1 MCCLFGNN
9 CCNNRCDKPIVIR
22 GPMGATGPAGPRG
35 PQGPQGATGATG
47 PQGPAGPQGATGATG
62 ATGAIGP
69 QGPAGPAGPQGA
81 TGATGATG
89 AVGPQGPVG
98 PAGPQGATGAT
109 GATGAVGPQ
118 GPAGTNDAIYAGA
131 NTAEA
136 IAPNAII
143 PIARL
148 AATPNTTMTVADN
161 AVTLPEAGT
170 YLVHYFADGNVQT
183 GSLNTSL
190 YLNNAPLAGEVI
202 IQNNTAGQN
211 SAAGKTILVTTDGA
225 GTLSLY
231 NTSANEANYSSATLT
246 VLKTA

>member
-62 ATGAIGP
+62 ATGA
-69 QGPAGPAGPQGA
+69 
-81 TGATGATG
+81 
-89 AVGPQGPVG
+89 VGPQGPVG

-131 NTAEA
+131 NNAEVV
-136 IAPNAII
+136 APNAII
-143 PIARL
+143 PIASL
-148 AATPNTTMTVADN
+148 VATPNTTMTVDNN

-202 IQNNTAGQN
+202 VQNNTAGQN

>member
-9 CCNNRCDKPIVIR
+9 CCNNRCDKPIIIR

-62 ATGAIGP
+62 A
-69 QGPAGPAGPQGA
+69 
-81 TGATGATG
+81 
-89 AVGPQGPVG
+89 
-98 PAGPQGATGAT
+98 
-109 GATGAVGPQ
+109 VGPQ

-131 NTAEA
+131 NNAEVV
-136 IAPNAII
+136 APNAII
-143 PIARL
+143 PIASL
-148 AATPNTTMTVADN
+148 AATPNTTMTVDNN

-202 IQNNTAGQN
+202 VQNNTAGQN